1 MSIADFPSELDSID
15 VENVF
20 IYVGDA
26 VRWDALPNRIA
37 ERGTTIKTIA
47 ASTHS
52 PSSFASLATGQYVP
66 SHGVSTFSHRIA
78 DETPRIFDIKEV
90 ESTFVNSI
98 FEHAERK
105 HDDVVDPIYSVL
117 GLDSS
122 HGSSPLNA
130 VSSPFIAMERGPGG
144 HAPYGTFSGTAT
156 EYFERAGPAD
166 FDGLL
171 TDYLTSVEL
180 DADLF
185 CDRLDEL
192 GEQGVRDDTLVIY
205 TSDHGELLGEGGMLG
220 HSSPMR
226 PELAY
231 VPTVFVH
238 PDLPPT
244 TINRASLHHV
254 DLVPTILD
262 VLDSS
267 QSAWDF
273 DGTSAAK
280 GLPSGPRPCSYF
292 SNPLPNSMTA
302 LSDGLRYA
310 GAWEPSGGFVFAE
323 CSRSDRLAVLG
334 AKLARSSKRRY
345 LRHRLGV
352 VGLSYLQSSTR
363 YGTPTFSRQ
372 DAKRLLAESIREP
385 AESQQS
391 DLSGDA
397 EQQLRDLGYLG
408 P

>member
-1 MSIADFPSELDSID
+1 MSSNTIVPALDALNVD
-15 VENVF
+15 NVF

-26 VRWDALPNRIA
+26 VRWDTLSDRIA
-37 ERGTTIKTIA
+37 ERGTTMKTIA

-52 PSSFASLATGQYVP
+52 PSSFASLATGQYAP

-78 DETPRIFDIKEV
+78 DGVSRIFDTEGV
-90 ESTFVNSI
+90 DSTFVNSI

-105 HDDVVDPIYSVL
+105 HDDVVYPIYSVL
-117 GLDSS
+117 DLDPPDE
-122 HGSSPLNA
+122 SSPFDEA
-130 VSSPFIAMERGPGG
+130 SPPFIAMERGPGG

-171 TDYLTSVEL
+171 AEYLTSVEL

-192 GEQGVRDDTLVIY
+192 DERGLRDDTLVIY

-238 PDLPPT
+238 PDLPRT
-244 TINRASLHHV
+244 TVNRASLHHV
-254 DLVPTILD
+254 DLVPTVLD
-262 VLDSS
+262 VLDRSPP
-267 QSAWDF
+267 AWDF
-273 DGTSAAK
+273 DGISIAE
-280 GLPSGPRPCSYF
+280 GFPSGPRPCSYF
-292 SNPLPNSMTA
+292 SNPLPDSMAA

-310 GAWEPSGGFVFAE
+310 GAWEASGGFVFAE
-323 CSRSDRLAVLG
+323 CSRSDRLAILG

-345 LRHRLGV
+345 LRRRLGAA
-352 VGLSYLQSSTR
+352 GMSYHQSSTR
-363 YGTPTFSRQ
+363 YGAPTFSREEG
-372 DAKRLLAESIREP
+372 KRLLTEAIHEP
-385 AESQQS
+385 SESQHS

>member
-1 MSIADFPSELDSID
+1 MGPNTIVSALDKLD
-15 VENVF
+15 VDNVF

-26 VRWDALPNRIA
+26 VRWDTLSSRIT
-37 ERGTTIKTIA
+37 ERGTTVKTIA

-52 PSSFASLATGQYVP
+52 PSSFASLATGQYAP

-78 DETPRIFDIKEV
+78 DGVTQIFDTKGV

-105 HDDVVDPIYSVL
+105 HDGVVDPIYSVL
-117 GLDSS
+117 DLDRPTE
-122 HGSSPLNA
+122 SSPFDA

-171 TDYLTSVEL
+171 ADYLTSVEL

-192 GEQGVRDDTLVIY
+192 DERGLRDDTLVIY

-226 PELAY
+226 PELVY
-231 VPTVFVH
+231 VPTVFIH
-238 PDLPPT
+238 PDLPRT
-244 TINRASLHHV
+244 TVNRASLHHV
-254 DLVPTILD
+254 DLVPTVLN

-267 QSAWDF
+267 QPPWDF
-273 DGTSAAK
+273 DGTAIAD

-292 SNPLPNSMTA
+292 SNPLPDSMGA

-310 GAWEPSGGFVFAE
+310 GAWEASGGFVFAE
-323 CSRSDRLAVLG
+323 CSRSDRFTVLG

-345 LRHRLGV
+345 LRHRLGT
-352 VGLSYLQSSTR
+352 VGLSYLQSNAR
-363 YGTPTFSRQ
+363 YGTPTFSREE
-372 DAKRLLAESIREP
+372 AKQLLAESIREP
-385 AESQQS
+385 VESQQS
-391 DLSGDA
+391 DLSNEA
-397 EQQLRDLGYLG
+397 EQQLRDLGYLNS
-408 P
+408 

>member
-1 MSIADFPSELDSID
+1 MNSNTVVSVLDALD
-15 VENVF
+15 VDNVF

-26 VRWDALPNRIA
+26 VRWDTLSDQIA
-37 ERGTTIKTIA
+37 ERGMTMKTIA

-52 PSSFASLATGQYVP
+52 PSSFASLATGQYAP

-78 DETPRIFDIKEV
+78 DGVARIFDTEGV
-90 ESTFVNSI
+90 ESTFMNSI

-117 GLDSS
+117 DLDPPDA
-122 HGSSPLNA
+122 SSPFDA

-171 TDYLTSVEL
+171 ADYLTSIEL
-180 DADLF
+180 DANLF

-192 GEQGVRDDTLVIY
+192 DERGLRDDTLVIY
-205 TSDHGELLGEGGMLG
+205 TSDHGELLGESGMLG

-231 VPTVFVH
+231 VPTVFIH
-238 PDLPPT
+238 PDLPHT
-244 TINRASLHHV
+244 TINHASLHHA
-254 DLVPTILD
+254 DLAPTVLD
-262 VLDSS
+262 VINSS

-273 DGTSAAK
+273 DGTSVAES
-280 GLPSGPRPCSYF
+280 LPSGPRPCSYF
-292 SNPLPNSMTA
+292 SNPLPDSMGA
-302 LSDGLRYA
+302 LFDGLRYA
-310 GAWEPSGGFVFAE
+310 GAWEASGGFVFAE

-345 LRHRLGV
+345 LRRRLGR

-363 YGTPTFSRQ
+363 YGAPTFSRKG
-372 DAKRLLAESIREP
+372 AKRVLTESVRDP
-385 AESQQS
+385 SESQQS

>member
-1 MSIADFPSELDSID
+1 MSSNTAVSALDALD
-15 VENVF
+15 VDNVF

-26 VRWDALPNRIA
+26 IRWDTLSYRIA
-37 ERGTTIKTIA
+37 KRGMTMKTIA

-52 PSSFASLATGQYVP
+52 PSSFASLATSQYAP
-66 SHGVSTFSHRIA
+66 SHGVSTFSHHIA
-78 DETPRIFDIKEV
+78 DGVSRIFDTEEI

-98 FEHAERK
+98 FKHAERK
-105 HDDVVDPIYSVL
+105 HDDMVDPIYSVL
-117 GLDSS
+117 DLDPPDA
-122 HGSSPLNA
+122 SSPFDA

-144 HAPYGTFSGTAT
+144 HAPYGRFSGTAM

-171 TDYLTSVEL
+171 ADYLTSIEL

-185 CDRLDEL
+185 CNRLDEL
-192 GEQGVRDDTLVIY
+192 DKRGLQDDTLVIY

-226 PELAY
+226 PELVY
-231 VPTVFVH
+231 VPTVFIH
-238 PDLPPT
+238 PDLPRT

-254 DLVPTILD
+254 DLVPTVLD

-273 DGTSAAK
+273 DGTSVAES
-280 GLPSGPRPCSYF
+280 LPSGPRPCSYF
-292 SNPLPNSMTA
+292 SNPLSDSMGA

-310 GAWEPSGGFVFAE
+310 GAWEASGGFVFPK

-345 LRHRLGV
+345 LRRRLGTA
-352 VGLSYLQSSTR
+352 GMSYLQSSTR
-363 YGTPTFSRQ
+363 YGAPTFSREEG
-372 DAKRLLAESIREP
+372 KRLLVESIRTPIENR
-385 AESQQS
+385 QS
-391 DLSGDA
+391 NLSGDA
-397 EQQLRDLGYLG
+397 EQQLRDLGYLR